1 MGGLPGDLGFKSPV
15 QLFQLMSGY
24 VPELQQAPSFM
35 RAQEKVW
42 GPLYLGA
49 IVGGKGV
56 DSYSEAAPEWIY
68 IYDPG
73 KYKERPRAIYNKG
86 RPELFVEP
94 D

>member
-1 MGGLPGDLGFKSPV
+1 MGASI
-15 QLFQLMSGY
+15 SR
-24 VPELQQAPSFM
+24 SHS
-35 RAQEKVW
+35 RR
-42 GPLYLGA
+42 
-49 IVGGKGV
+49 KGV

>member
-1 MGGLPGDLGFKSPV
+1 M
-15 QLFQLMSGY
+15 
-24 VPELQQAPSFM
+24 
-35 RAQEKVW
+35 

-73 KYKERPRAIYNKG
+73 KYKERPRAIYNKEG
-86 RPELFVEP
+86 QSYL
-94 D
+94 